1 MGKSAVV
8 STIFLF
14 CAVAFAQTTVNY
26 NSEIYEVGMVAVN
39 RVIDDA
45 SFDPGAPGASSW
57 NFTSFAGGRVDTL
70 TAIAYSASIPHIT
83 EYFMT
88 PNYIPYSHAVT
99 DTSDTE
105 LWLFYRVEPDGV
117 TPLGLYGSYESTTS
131 TDGELSIID
140 EAHSLMF
147 DFPVEYTD
155 SWVEASNGTGHIVYG
170 SFVNIDY
177 DYQDTVW
184 HTVDGYGQIIL
195 PIGTFEALRIKKFH
209 WNHSHSDHMLFG
221 FDKTKRTF
229 EYSWICTELG
239 VAAMFT
245 GPTDSTGGM
254 PDSMFTTG
262 NVSFQIS
269 NSSLGV
275 IETRHPCYLSITTCP
290 NPFNS
295 AVTIFVET
303 LHATSLQIEVF
314 DIAGRRVETLR
325 PSATS
330 LDKGGTEPVPLNK
343 GDVAQRQGV
352 YVWQPDAT
360 IGSGV
365 YLVRAKVGDRNITK
379 RIVYLK

>member
-1 MGKSAVV
+1 MKN
-8 STIFLF
+8 STIILFIFLF

-26 NSEIYEVGMVAVN
+26 NSGIYEVGTVAIN

-83 EYFMT
+83 ECFMT

-99 DTSDTE
+99 DISDTE
-105 LWLFYRVEPDGV
+105 IWLFYRVEPTGV
-117 TPLGLYGSYESTTS
+117 TPLGLYGSYESS

-140 EAHSLMF
+140 EAHSPMF
-147 DFPVEYTD
+147 NFPVEYTD
-155 SWVEASNGTGHIVYG
+155 SWVDSSHGAGEIVYG
-170 SFVNIDY
+170 VFTINY

-184 HTVDGYGQIIL
+184 HSVDGYGQIVL
-195 PIGTFEALRIKKFH
+195 PFGTFEALRIKKFH
-209 WNHSHSDHMLFG
+209 WNHSQAGGLFP

-239 VAAMFT
+239 VAATFT

-295 AVTIFVET
+295 AVTISVDAPVGAGLRPARVE
-303 LHATSLQIEVF
+303 IF
-314 DIAGRRVETLR
+314 DLAGRRIETLR

-330 LDKGGTEPVPLNK
+330 LVKGGTEPVPLNK

-352 YVWQPDAT
+352 YIWQPDAT
-360 IGSGV
+360 LGSGV
-365 YLVRAKVGDRNITK
+365 YLVRAKFGDENITK
-379 RIVYLK
+379 RVVYLK